1 MVAPA
6 APKRIAKRQPKNVPD
21 YLIYEIMD
29 GKPIY
34 YKGYRD
40 VLNKLKQPE
49 EIMGCSSLQWVILSH
64 LAELIY
70 MVNVTKKSYWVA
82 INAPG
87 LHVNNGNNLAG
98 DILVY
103 KKSDFLPS
111 DFSVKFAAKPAFIH
125 IEVDISADFF
135 NDLDSNL
142 YLQKKINKLIDF
154 GTQKI
159 IWIFSATK
167 QVLVV
172 TNKEEW
178 HWADWN
184 KSIELLEGQSFNIGE
199 YLNKEGII
207 V

>member
-49 EIMGCSSLQWVILSH
+49 EIMGCSNLQWVILSH
-64 LAELIY
+64 LAEMIY
-70 MVNVTKKSYWVA
+70 MVNFASKKYWVA
-82 INAPG
+82 INEPG
-87 LHVNNGNNLAG
+87 LHLNTGNNLSG

-103 KKSDFLPS
+103 NKADFQPS
-111 DFSVKFAAKPAFIH
+111 DFKVKYSDKPAFIH
-125 IEVDISADFF
+125 IEVDVTADFV
-135 NDLDSNL
+135 NDMDSHL
-142 YLQKKINKLIDF
+142 YLQKKINKLMDF

-172 TNKEEW
+172 TKKEEW

-184 KSIELLEGQSFNIGE
+184 KSIELVEGQNFNIGE
-199 YLNKEGII
+199 YLDKEGI
-207 V
+207 VV